1 MITGGRAAVSF
12 NPDPGYLF
20 IPGSDDNSYNPTHV
34 GELEL
39 SFRQPLLQ
47 GAGIAVNRAPIQISQ
62 VRSEQ
67 SAWEFKQAVM
77 ASVRSITVAY
87 WDLHAARV
95 ALKSIDE
102 VLPLL
107 EEVVRLQE
115 EAYKAEWT
123 IYADVAKA
131 YGQLHDYRQQ
141 RLDLQSEVVARELQL
156 RHLLGLPPADGCNLI
171 PSTPPL
177 NGLPPIDPTDA
188 VQQALINQP
197 DLARQR
203 LNVKIRE
210 VELFVAENGLLP
222 RLDLRALY
230 RLNGV
235 GDDVGEALSQ
245 LSTAEYSDWLLG
257 ATFSVPLGRRQ
268 ATAEP
273 GRPNCPW
280 LGKTPCCNKPRSACP
295 TRWATICGGSTTRTR
310 STRRRSNN
318 RRPPPT
324 GSGGSPAVPK
334 PQSRRRRPEL
344 AAAEPERLFGR
355 LAVPHRR
362 GHRAAAVLAKYNA
375 DLVHL
380 EETKGTLLALF
391 DIDLAY
397 DPCRQLWKYG
407 VPAVSPLNL
416 ESAPPPARL
425 PPTAPRARPASPRLP
440 TSPGQS
446 RNHSSRRRRPNR
458 TSRCPPRR
466 CSPGPLTEACPRPSP
481 PRLLRRNHSP
491 PLKPRRRKCVIRC
504 PRPPPPSL
512 HPTVFR
518 GRRVKIGVSWLR
530 LTAVANGP
538 RSGMSVKVHKDDDA
552 TTERHLRPRP
562 TRARWALR
570 LNNSVTRDITI
581 LA

>member
-20 IPGSDDNSYNPTHV
+20 IPGSDDDSYNPTHV

-39 SFRQPLLQ
+39 SLRQPLLQ

-141 RLDLQSEVVARELQL
+141 RLDLQSEVVARELQSAS
-156 RHLLGLPPADGCNLI
+156 PARIATRRRL
-171 PSTPPL
+171 
-177 NGLPPIDPTDA
+177 
-188 VQQALINQP
+188 QP
-197 DLARQR
+197 DPEYASAERPAADRSDRRRAASHDQSARSGSQR

-257 ATFSVPLGRRQ
+257 AMFSVPLGRRQ
-268 ATAEP
+268 ATADARAAELSLARENALLQQTTLSVAYEV
-273 GRPNCPW
+273 GDNLRRINYSYQEYQEAEQRSKAATDWVQGARLRYQNPNPEGDGQNW
-280 LGKTPCCNKPRSACP
+280 LL
-295 TRWATICGGSTTRTR
+295 
-310 STRRRSNN
+310 
-318 RRPPPT
+318 
-324 GSGGSPAVPK
+324 
-334 PQSRRRRPEL
+334 QSLNDYL
-344 AAAEPERLFGR
+344 AALRFRTDA
-355 LAVPHRR
+355 ATD
-362 GHRAAAVLAKYNA
+362 AAAVLAKYNA
-375 DLVHL
+375 DLVRL

-425 PPTAPRARPASPRLP
+425 PPTAPAPAYSPRRP

-446 RNHSSRRRRPNR
+446 RSRSSRRRRPDR

-466 CSPGPLTEACPRPSP
+466 CSPGPLAEACPRPSP
-481 PRLLRRNHSP
+481 PRLLRRNPSP
-491 PLKPRRRKCVIRC
+491 PLKPRRRKCAIRC
-504 PRPPPPSL
+504 HVPSTHFNL
-512 HPTVFR
+512 SPFT
-518 GRRVKIGVSWLR
+518 
-530 LTAVANGP
+530 
-538 RSGMSVKVHKDDDA
+538 
-552 TTERHLRPRP
+552 
-562 TRARWALR
+562 
-570 LNNSVTRDITI
+570 
-581 LA
+581 